1 VFGFKLPL
9 PGAGDEIDEATL
21 RMVAKQT
28 GGRFF
33 RARDTAELAG
43 IYAEIDRLEPIR
55 RPGKA
60 VRPKLERYAWPL
72 SAALACALLAFAWP
86 RRRA

>member
-1 VFGFKLPL
+1 
-9 PGAGDEIDEATL
+9 
-21 RMVAKQT
+21 
-28 GGRFF
+28 
-33 RARDTAELAG
+33 LAG